1 MRTID
6 RRRFL
11 HLAMGGALLAAL
23 DACGGTEV
31 AQPAPT
37 IATPSAPSA
46 LPSSPPAATPSPTPR
61 IQPEELLK
69 NQNVPGFYVRYY
81 RPLEPIRR
89 DDWTLAIEGL
99 VRDAQELPYEDVLAL
114 PTRTQTS
121 RMKCV
126 ECWSAVAEWQGFHLS
141 SLMELVGAQDSA
153 SWVHFHC
160 ADGYYE
166 SMPIRQLL
174 EERAIFVHHM
184 NGEVLPD
191 AYGAP
196 LRLMVPFLYGYKSA
210 KAITRID
217 FAAEEL
223 RGYWPTVGPY
233 TAHGTIRAGRDHPLD
248 LEGSRQI
255 EGGGEIFYPDGLESQ

>member
-1 MRTID
+1 MRRLD

-11 HLAMGGALLAAL
+11 RLAMGGALLSAL
-23 DACGGTEV
+23 NACGSGET
-31 AQPAPT
+31 AQTTPANTLP
-37 IATPSAPSA
+37 AVPSP
-46 LPSSPPAATPSPTPR
+46 LPSTAAVQDTAAD
-61 IQPEELLK
+61 LLR
-69 NQNVPGFYVRYY
+69 NENVPGFFVRYY
-81 RPLEPIRR
+81 RPLEPLDR
-89 DDWTLAIEGL
+89 DRWTLSVEGL
-99 VRDAQELPYEDVLAL
+99 VRDAQQLSYRDVLAL
-114 PTRTQTS
+114 PARAQAS

-141 SLMELVGAQDSA
+141 SLMEVAGAQESA

-166 SMPIRQLL
+166 SMPIQELL
-174 EERAIFVHHM
+174 EERVLLVHRM
-184 NGEVLPD
+184 NGELLPD

-210 KAITRID
+210 KAITRIE
-217 FAAEEL
+217 FAADEL

-233 TAHGTIRAGRDHPLD
+233 TTHGIIQAGRDHPLD
-248 LEGSRQI
+248 LGGSRQI

>member
-11 HLAMGGALLAAL
+11 RLAMGGAVLSAL
-23 DACGGTEV
+23 SACGVEGTP
-31 AQPAPT
+31 PAPT
-37 IATPSAPSA
+37 NTLPAVPSPLPSTAPLATPR
-46 LPSSPPAATPSPTPR
+46 PTAG
-61 IQPEELLK
+61 ELLR
-69 NQNVPGFYVRYY
+69 NENVPGFFVRYY
-81 RPLEPIRR
+81 RPLEPIDRER
-89 DDWTLAIEGL
+89 WTLSVGGL
-99 VRDAQELPYEDVLAL
+99 VRQERLLSFDDVLTL
-114 PTRTQTS
+114 PAREQTS

-126 ECWSAVAEWQGFHLS
+126 ECWSAVAGWQGFHLS
-141 SLMELVGAQDSA
+141 TLMELAGAQERA
-153 SWVHFHC
+153 SWVHFSC

-174 EERAIFVHHM
+174 EERVLFVTHM
-184 NGEVLPD
+184 NGEILPD

-210 KAITRID
+210 KAITRIE

-223 RGYWPTVGPY
+223 AGYWPTVGPY
-233 TAHGTIRAGRDHPLD
+233 TTHGTIRAGRDNPLD
-248 LEGSRQI
+248 LEGSRPI